1 MMANGIEL
9 RSYAFLDSLQPQ
21 YAAFL
26 GTTAQGFLPLAGEAS
41 LFVEVA
47 PGIEI
52 NRLTD
57 IALKAT
63 TVKPGMQI
71 IERVFGLLEIHSPEQ
86 AETRAAGE
94 AVLDAL
100 GLTEDD
106 RVKPQVLSSQIIRRI
121 DDHHAQLINR
131 MRHGQMIIPGQT
143 LYVLE
148 CNPAAY
154 AALAANEAEKASNI
168 NVLEVRAFGAVGR
181 VYLGGEEQDV
191 EVGWQAAVGALEGLS
206 GRDSS

>member
-1 MMANGIEL
+1 MATGIEL

-26 GTTAQGFLPLAGEAS
+26 GTVAKGFLPLAYDAS
-41 LFVEVA
+41 LWVEVA

-63 TVKPGMQI
+63 KVWPGMQI
-71 IERVFGLLEIHSPEQ
+71 IERYFGVLELHSPDQ

-94 AVLDAL
+94 AILDAI
-100 GLTEDD
+100 GLTEQD
-106 RVKPQVLSSQIIRRI
+106 RIKPNLLSSQIIRRI
-121 DDHHAQLINR
+121 DDHHAQLVNR
-131 MRHGQMIIPGQT
+131 DRHGHMIIPGQT

-148 CNPAAY
+148 CEPAVY
-154 AALAANEAEKASNI
+154 SALAANEAEKNSPI
-168 NVLEVRAFGAVGR
+168 TLVDCRTYGAVGR
-181 VYLGGEEQDV
+181 LYIAGRPADV
-191 EVGWQAAVGALEGLS
+191 ARGAEAAQAAVRQLS
-206 GRDSS
+206 GKQD

>member
-1 MMANGIEL
+1 MANGIEL

-57 IALKAT
+57 IALKST